1 MSLQNILGYLLWR
14 EVQLEMKL
22 LRVDSWSV
30 YEVVASSSISL
41 VHLICNQLSFVV
53 TASFI
58 RHNTDVVTFPLCSVQ
73 KSVWVDQFAQL
84 VTISSLPSVTK
95 SLSVQLNIQA
105 WHLFQVS
112 ETHYWE
118 LELLLR
124 YFFRVLYRFQSICVL
139 VRMCVTSFAGFWPP
153 TELCRSLKDGEPVP
167 HNICSTL
174 SGGRFR

>member
-1 MSLQNILGYLLWR
+1 MSIQNILGYLLWR
-14 EVQLEMKL
+14 EVQLDMKL

-30 YEVVASSSISL
+30 YEVVASFLISL

-95 SLSVQLNIQA
+95 SLSVRLNIQA
-105 WHLFQVS
+105 WPLFQVS
-112 ETHYWE
+112 ETS
-118 LELLLR
+118 LLR
-124 YFFRVLYRFQSICVL
+124 VGIASKVFFQSPLPFSEHLC
-139 VRMCVTSFAGFWPP
+139 TS
-153 TELCRSLKDGEPVP
+153 ENVCDQLCRLLAAHWALPESQRWRAGTTQHLLNSL
-167 HNICSTL
+167 
-174 SGGRFR
+174 GGKI